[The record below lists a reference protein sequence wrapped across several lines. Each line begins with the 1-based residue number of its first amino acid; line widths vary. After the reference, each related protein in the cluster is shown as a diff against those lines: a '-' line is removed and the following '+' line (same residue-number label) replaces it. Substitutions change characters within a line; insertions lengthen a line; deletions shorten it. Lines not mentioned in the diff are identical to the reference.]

1 MTFALKE
8 LTRLIAPQE
17 SVVGVV
23 VGVDGSV
30 VRVATER
37 GAVTARS
44 LEALTV
50 GMRIQIKN
58 GIATRLPVAKQIFP
72 V

>member
-1 MTFALKE
+1 
-8 LTRLIAPQE
+8 
-17 SVVGVV
+17 
-23 VGVDGSV
+23 
-30 VRVATER
+30 VATER